1 MKVGSILGLLL
12 GLALAA
18 WLLAETGPGHVLQ
31 LLAQAKAG
39 LAAIIAFH
47 LVQVACS
54 ALGWRAVVT
63 RTGALPGPQVFA
75 LLRWIREG
83 INNLLPLAQIGGE
96 VVGAR
101 LLSRHGVSIADAAGS
116 TVVDLSL
123 EVLTQAAFTLFGAAL
138 LLTLPGG
145 AALQRVAAEGFLVL
159 IVLGA
164 GLLAAQWAGLF
175 RWLEHAA
182 LRFGWTLPTGL
193 HPALMAIWR
202 DPRRVLSGSA
212 WHLACWLLGAVEVML
227 AAHFLGHD
235 LGWRQS
241 MVLESLGQAFKSAA
255 FLIPGGV
262 GAQEG
267 GMLLLAPL
275 CGLPASTGLA
285 LALMKRLRE
294 VALGVPAI
302 AAWLLPGLGAAP
314 GASLAG
320 QRR

>member
-1 MKVGSILGLLL
+1 
-12 GLALAA
+12 
-18 WLLAETGPGHVLQ
+18 
-31 LLAQAKAG
+31 
-39 LAAIIAFH
+39 
-47 LVQVACS
+47 
-54 ALGWRAVVT
+54 
-63 RTGALPGPQVFA
+63 
-75 LLRWIREG
+75 
-83 INNLLPLAQIGGE
+83 
-96 VVGAR
+96 
-101 LLSRHGVSIADAAGS
+101 
-116 TVVDLSL
+116 
-123 EVLTQAAFTLFGAAL
+123 
-138 LLTLPGG
+138 
-145 AALQRVAAEGFLVL
+145 
-159 IVLGA
+159 
-164 GLLAAQWAGLF
+164 
-175 RWLEHAA
+175 
-182 LRFGWTLPTGL
+182 
-193 HPALMAIWR
+193 MAIWR

-212 WHLACWLLGAVEVML
+212 WHLACWLLGGVEVML

-255 FLIPGGV
+255 FLIPGGL